1 MRKFILATAIIMCSV
16 QVFAETNSISSTV
29 KWNVSA
35 KKDTQNTALMVTPLK
50 ALTFK
55 YREGNNSFNS
65 DTAAFDISTVNADKP
80 TDVKIVTKVLK
91 SKLLHASDDSTLAVG
106 IALKSGEKLSENKA
120 IVFLDEVKDSTR
132 PSSQG
137 NFVFT
142 IDSAATAGV
151 EKIAF
156 KDLTDGKWCGEVSV
170 QFTAYWTEQ

>member
-16 QVFAETNSISSTV
+16 QVFAEENSISSTV

-35 KKDTQNTALMVTPLK
+35 KKDTQNAALMITPLK

-80 TDVKIVTKVLK
+80 TDVKIVTKVVK
-91 SKLLHASDDSTLAVG
+91 SKLLHASNDSTLAVG
-106 IALKSGEKLSENKA
+106 VALKSGEKLSENKA
-120 IVFLDEVKDSTR
+120 VIFLDEAKDSIH
-132 PSSQG
+132 PSGQG

-142 IDSAATAGV
+142 IDSATTDGV
-151 EKIAF
+151 EKMAF
-156 KDLTDGKWCGEVSV
+156 KDLTDGKWRGEVLV